1 MSTSTLT
8 DQVVADL
15 QAVAGF
21 LATMKNASNYESVR
35 EGQVLAMI
43 QRVQGMKLRPQ
54 DGTALLNA
62 WQQGPWTETQSQ
74 RFSEAVAGI
83 VANQSNAATEKR
95 GMQHLS
101 SFEHFLSVKDIEILG
116 GPSNNTLKLEC
127 LASRCCRLRLVC
139 PTEPSVRAILAAGV
153 AHGAQLGSPSES
165 YAHTVTFKK
174 TLKQK
179 AKKVSK
185 AGIHLLHYPG
195 SIDELPAELRSEA
208 YDAEDPPCPVQ
219 NLSPANVHKASS
231 ELVIRGS
238 DKRVRGSAMAMGG
251 FGSMMQLQQP
261 FSNPMQMG
269 GMPDPA
275 SGMTMMGWIRGMQAM
290 QQMMQTAQ
298 NPDGMLQNL
307 HIFKP
312 TGSQSSS
319 MGQVQQQASAS
330 ASGQVAQQP
339 SALASGLPSASA
351 TAQASEQLV
360 SASASANAVPA
371 SASQGAAFI
380 QTELVEDENVIEQAT
395 KVSDALDKKK
405 GENNRASKS
414 FKEVPSIQA
423 KSKGKGKN
431 KGKGQGKGQL
441 KSILK
446 NGQQKAGKPMK
457 KPAAIA
463 VAKAKAATAAK
474 TPATGTREYYAQ
486 LPLKRK
492 LQLRPHGC
500 SKCRWSPGCR
510 PCCYVK

>member
-74 RFSEAVAGI
+74 RFSEAVAGV

-153 AHGAQLGSPSES
+153 AHGAHLGPPSES

-219 NLSPANVHKASS
+219 NLSPANVHKAST

-269 GMPDPA
+269 GDA
-275 SGMTMMGWIRGMQAM
+275 RSCFGHDGLDSWHAGHAADDANSTESRG
-290 QQMMQTAQ
+290 
-298 NPDGMLQNL
+298 
-307 HIFKP
+307 
-312 TGSQSSS
+312 
-319 MGQVQQQASAS
+319 
-330 ASGQVAQQP
+330 
-339 SALASGLPSASA
+339 
-351 TAQASEQLV
+351 
-360 SASASANAVPA
+360 
-371 SASQGAAFI
+371 
-380 QTELVEDENVIEQAT
+380 NV
-395 KVSDALDKKK
+395 
-405 GENNRASKS
+405 
-414 FKEVPSIQA
+414 A
-423 KSKGKGKN
+423 KSAYFQADWVPVLQHGSG
-431 KGKGQGKGQL
+431 
-441 KSILK
+441 SA
-446 NGQQKAGKPMK
+446 AG
-457 KPAAIA
+457 IGIGEWSGC
-463 VAKAKAATAAK
+463 TAAV
-474 TPATGTREYYAQ
+474 GIGE
-486 LPLKRK
+486 
-492 LQLRPHGC
+492 
-500 SKCRWSPGCR
+500 WSAIGISDC
-510 PCCYVK
+510 